1 MSSRTALFGRPQ
13 ASQTRHLLQF
23 KAGKMTIGDD
33 NWVHADP
40 RKGWVYVYQSGDGKL
55 HFCWI
60 DRKTCLVEDNF
71 IINAKQAEFK
81 RIPQCTTGRVYL
93 LKFKD
98 LKHFFI
104 WMQEPNGK
112 NDSDICTRIN
122 DYIRSPPAQTTAL
135 SSDWLSRF
143 EGLNQ
148 LSHSDLLALLCKL
161 QLFFSDTFIPAMGV
175 GLGSGLSSES
185 EIPSAQSSVTI
196 GRHLNAGHLDES
208 NVSTSILGAA
218 TTPSSGASP
227 TGSNALRTSTTD
239 KRPEAG
245 KIQLQDLRNILSS
258 ISTGMRNS
266 SNDTKIELYDVLNV
280 DNLHS
285 LLNKPDIQERLLP
298 HLPPLDPESTST
310 NDLENLTTNIQS
322 SQFKTTLKSFSAAFR
337 TGELAPVL
345 AQFSLGIKA
354 DEAAR
359 RGDLVAFSN
368 ALQQNTSDAT
378 FSSLDGSSSNVT
390 QDVTSQESSKKKTGN
405 EKDETTASDSK
416 TDKKNESFDDNK
428 MDTD

>member
-1 MSSRTALFGRPQ
+1 MSSRTALFGRTQ
-13 ASQTRHLLQF
+13 QSQTRHLLQF

-60 DRKTCLVEDNF
+60 DRKTFLVEDNF
-71 IINAKQAEFK
+71 VINAKQAEFK
-81 RIPQCTTGRVYL
+81 KIPQCTTGRVYL
-93 LKFKD
+93 LKFKGP
-98 LKHFFI
+98 KHFFI

-135 SSDWLSRF
+135 SSDWLTRF
-143 EGLNQ
+143 ESLNQ
-148 LSHSDLLALLCKL
+148 LSHSDILALL
-161 QLFFSDTFIPAMGV
+161 SMGV

-185 EIPSAQSSVTI
+185 DVSSAQATAVTI
-196 GRHLNAGHLDES
+196 GRHLNTGHLDDS
-208 NVSTSILGAA
+208 SASASIVGTTGATA
-218 TTPSSGASP
+218 SSGTAP
-227 TGSNALRTSTTD
+227 TTGSTPRPSTID
-239 KRPEAG
+239 KRPEGG

-258 ISTGMRNS
+258 ISTGIRNS
-266 SNDTKIELYDVLNV
+266 SNNTKVELNDVLNV

-285 LLNKPDIQERLLP
+285 LLNKPEIQERLLP

-322 SQFKTTLKSFSAAFR
+322 SQFKTTLKSFSAAFQ

-345 AQFSLGIKA
+345 AQFNLGIKA

-359 RGDLVAFSN
+359 QGDLVAFSN
-368 ALQQNTSDAT
+368 ALQEKTIDAT
-378 FSSLDGSSSNVT
+378 AQPPNENCSSVT
-390 QDVTSQESSKKKTGN
+390 QSGTSQESLKAKSDN
-405 EKDETTASDSK
+405 EKEKKATTD
-416 TDKKNESFDDNK
+416 TQIDKKDESFDDNK

>member
-13 ASQTRHLLQF
+13 QSQTRHLLQF

-60 DRKTCLVEDNF
+60 DRKTFLVEDNF
-71 IINAKQAEFK
+71 IINAKQAEFQK
-81 RIPQCTTGRVYL
+81 IPQCTTGRVYL
-93 LKFKD
+93 LKFKGP
-98 LKHFFI
+98 KHFFI

-112 NDSDICTRIN
+112 NDSDICSRIN
-122 DYIRSPPAQTTAL
+122 DYIRSPPAQTTTL

-143 EGLNQ
+143 ESLNQ
-148 LSHSDLLALLCKL
+148 LTHRDILALL
-161 QLFFSDTFIPAMGV
+161 SMGV
-175 GLGSGLSSES
+175 GLGSGLPSES
-185 EIPSAQSSVTI
+185 DVPSTQATAVTI
-196 GRHLNAGHLDES
+196 GRHLNTGHLDDS
-208 NVSTSILGAA
+208 NASTSIIGTTAA
-218 TTPSSGASP
+218 TPSSGTSS
-227 TGSNALRTSTTD
+227 TGGDALRPSTTD
-239 KRPEAG
+239 KRLEAG

-258 ISTGMRNS
+258 ISTATRSS
-266 SNDTKIELYDVLNV
+266 SNNAKVELNDVLNV

-298 HLPPLDPESTST
+298 HLPPLDPESAST
-310 NDLENLTTNIQS
+310 NDLENITANIQS
-322 SQFKTTLKSFSAAFR
+322 SQFKTTLESFSDAFR

-345 AQFSLGIKA
+345 AQFNLGMKA

-368 ALQQNTSDAT
+368 ALQGTTIDTTSQP
-378 FSSLDGSSSNVT
+378 SNNSGSNVS
-390 QDVTSQESSKKKTGN
+390 QSVTSQESSKDKSDNKKEGKTTGDA
-405 EKDETTASDSK
+405 KA
-416 TDKKNESFDDNK
+416 DKKDESFDDNK

>member
-1 MSSRTALFGRPQ
+1 MSNRTALFGRPQ

-71 IINAKQAEFK
+71 VINAKQAEFK

-98 LKHFFI
+98 PKHFFI

-122 DYIRSPPAQTTAL
+122 DYIRSPPAHTTTL

-148 LSHSDLLALLCKL
+148 LSHSDLLALL
-161 QLFFSDTFIPAMGV
+161 SMGV

-185 EIPSAQSSVTI
+185 EIPSAQTSVAI

-218 TTPSSGASP
+218 TTQSSGASP
-227 TGSNALRTSTTD
+227 TGGNALRSSTTD

-266 SNDTKIELYDVLNV
+266 SNDTKIELNDVLNV

-285 LLNKPDIQERLLP
+285 LLNKPDIQKRLLP

-345 AQFSLGIKA
+345 AQFSLGLRA

-368 ALQQNTSDAT
+368 ALQQNTSDTT
-378 FSSLDGSSSNVT
+378 FQSLDGSSSNIT
-390 QDVTSQESSKKKTGN
+390 QDVTSQESAKKKTGN

>member
-1 MSSRTALFGRPQ
+1 MSNRSALFARPQ
-13 ASQTRHLLQF
+13 QSQTRHLLQF

-71 IINAKQAEFK
+71 ILHAKQAEFK
-81 RIPQCTTGRVYL
+81 KIPQCTTGRVYL
-93 LKFKD
+93 LKFKGP
-98 LKHFFI
+98 KHFFI

-122 DYIRSPPAQTTAL
+122 DYIKSPPAQNTAL
-135 SSDWLSRF
+135 PNDWLSRF

-148 LSHSDLLALLCKL
+148 LSQNDLLALL
-161 QLFFSDTFIPAMGV
+161 SMGV

-185 EIPSAQSSVTI
+185 DVSSAQATAVTI
-196 GRHLNAGHLDES
+196 GRHLNTGHLDES
-208 NVSTSILGAA
+208 VTPLVGTA
-218 TTPSSGASP
+218 TVTPSSVAPSV
-227 TGSNALRTSTTD
+227 GSNAPHSNTTTD
-239 KRPEAG
+239 KRPETG

-258 ISTGMRNS
+258 ISTGILNP
-266 SNDTKIELYDVLNV
+266 SNDAKVELSDVLNMES
-280 DNLHS
+280 LHS
-285 LLNKPDIQERLLP
+285 LLNKPEIRERLLP
-298 HLPPLDPESTST
+298 HLPPLDPESSCT

-322 SQFKTTLKSFSAAFR
+322 SQFKATLKSFSAAFR

-345 AQFSLGIKA
+345 AQFNLGSKA
-354 DEAAR
+354 DEASR

-368 ALQQNTSDAT
+368 ALQGNATAAIQSPDCSNTAT
-378 FSSLDGSSSNVT
+378 TEDTVGGMTSHDPAKGKLAKEAEEPTVT
-390 QDVTSQESSKKKTGN
+390 
-405 EKDETTASDSK
+405 DSK
-416 TDKKNESFDDNK
+416 VDEKSESPDESK